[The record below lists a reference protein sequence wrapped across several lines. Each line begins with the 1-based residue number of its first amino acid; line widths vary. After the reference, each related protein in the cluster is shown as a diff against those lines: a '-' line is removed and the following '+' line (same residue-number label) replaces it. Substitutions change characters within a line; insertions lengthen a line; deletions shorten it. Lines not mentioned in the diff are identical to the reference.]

1 MIPAGGLAP
10 ETLMQE
16 IVLDRRGPRVV
27 AIGGGH
33 GLAIVL
39 VAALS
44 YASRVD
50 AVVTVS
56 DDGGSSG
63 RLAPHLDIPPPG
75 DIRKC
80 LIALTPD
87 DSAWRQLFEYR
98 FEGADVA
105 GHSLGNLILA
115 GLSDI
120 EGSFERALIRA
131 ERLLRTSG
139 SVIPASQQHLVLM
152 AESGSVLIRGQVNI
166 AAHRGRID
174 SIDVDPSTAAA
185 TPRAIEAIEA
195 ADQIILG
202 PGSLMTSTI
211 AAMRVP
217 GIAEAVNRSHAQL
230 VYVANLITQD
240 GETLGMDGIDHLDA
254 LLRLTGV
261 RSPGAILAN
270 DTAITTT
277 PPLQDVRFDQ
287 DITATYGADLVRRD
301 VVDIEAD
308 WPSHD
313 PGKLGRALHAIA
325 RERFRSEQ

>member
-16 IVLDRRGPRVV
+16 IELDRSGPRVV

-39 VAALS
+39 MAALS

-50 AVVTVS
+50 AVVTVA

-98 FEGADVA
+98 FEEADVA

-120 EGSFERALIRA
+120 EGSFERALMRA

-139 SVIPASQQHLVLM
+139 SVIPACQQHLVLV
-152 AESGSVLIRGQVNI
+152 AESGSVVLTGQVNV

-174 SIDVDPSTAAA
+174 AIHVDPSTAAA

-217 GIAEAVNRSHAQL
+217 GITEAINRSQAQL

-261 RSPGAILAN
+261 RSPGAILTN

-277 PPLQDVRFDQ
+277 PPLQDVQFDQ
-287 DITATYGADLVRRD
+287 DITATYGADLVTRD
-301 VVDIEAD
+301 VVDTVAD

-313 PGKLGRALHAIA
+313 PGKLGQALHAII

>member
-1 MIPAGGLAP
+1 
-10 ETLMQE
+10 MQK
-16 IVLDRRGPRVV
+16 IDLDRKGPDVV

-33 GLAIVL
+33 GLSNVL
-39 VAALS
+39 TAALG

-80 LIALTPD
+80 LVALTPD
-87 DSAWRQLFEYR
+87 DSTWRQLFEYR

-120 EGSFERALIRA
+120 EGSFELALMRA
-131 ERLLRTSG
+131 ERLLGTSG
-139 SVIPASQQHLVLM
+139 SVIPASQHHLVLM
-152 AESGSVLIRGQVNI
+152 AESDSVVLTGQVNI

-174 SIDVDPSTAAA
+174 SIYVSPGSAAA
-185 TPRAIEAIEA
+185 TPRAVRAIEE
-195 ADQIILG
+195 ADQILLG

-217 GIAEAVNRSHAQL
+217 GITEAINRSRAQL
-230 VYVANLITQD
+230 VYIANLITQD

-261 RSPGAILAN
+261 RPPGAILAN
-270 DTAITTT
+270 DTAVGTT
-277 PPLQDVRFDQ
+277 PPLQGVQFDP
-287 DITATYGADLVRRD
+287 DITATYGADLVTND
-301 VVDIEAD
+301 VVDTDAD

-313 PGKLGRALHAIA
+313 PGKLAVSLHAIA
-325 RERFRSEQ
+325 RERFRSDQ

>member
-1 MIPAGGLAP
+1 MTPSSGLEPA
-10 ETLMQE
+10 TVMQE
-16 IVLDRRGPRVV
+16 TDIGRRGPYVV

-33 GLAIVL
+33 GLSNVL
-39 VAALS
+39 SAALS

-50 AVVTVS
+50 AIVTVS

-80 LIALTPD
+80 LVALTPV
-87 DSAWRQLFEYR
+87 DSTWRQLFEYR
-98 FEGADVA
+98 FTGADVA

-120 EGSFERALIRA
+120 EGSFEVALMRA
-131 ERLLRTSG
+131 ERLLGTSG
-139 SVIPASQQHLVLM
+139 SVIPASQQHLVLI
-152 AESGSVLIRGQVNI
+152 AESGGDVLTGQVNV
-166 AAHRGRID
+166 AAYRGRID
-174 SIDVDPSTAAA
+174 SIYVSPPTAAA
-185 TPRAIEAIEA
+185 TPRAILAIEG

-217 GIAEAVNRSHAQL
+217 GITEAINRSQAQL

-261 RSPGAILAN
+261 RPPGAILAN
-270 DTAITTT
+270 DTEIGTA
-277 PPLQDVRFDQ
+277 PPLQGVQFDP
-287 DITATYGADLVRRD
+287 DITATYGADLVTTD
-301 VVDIEAD
+301 VVDTEAE

-313 PGKLGRALHAIA
+313 QAKLADALHTISDK
-325 RERFRSEQ
+325 RFRSEQ

>member
-1 MIPAGGLAP
+1 MMPTGGLVP
-10 ETLMQE
+10 EMLMQE
-16 IVLDRRGPRVV
+16 IDLDRRGPRVV

-39 VAALS
+39 KAVLS

-120 EGSFERALIRA
+120 EGSFEGALMRA
-131 ERLLRTSG
+131 ERLLKTSG

-152 AESGSVLIRGQVNI
+152 AESGNVVLTGQVNV
-166 AAHRGRID
+166 AAHHGRID
-174 SIDVDPSTAAA
+174 SIRVDPPEAAA

-217 GIAEAVNRSHAQL
+217 GITEAVNRSRAQL
-230 VYVANLITQD
+230 VCVANLITQD
-240 GETLGMDGIDHLDA
+240 GETLGMDGVDHLDA

-261 RSPGAILAN
+261 RSPGAILVN
-270 DTAITTT
+270 DTAITTI
-277 PPLQDVRFDQ
+277 PPLQDVQFDK
-287 DITATYGADLVRRD
+287 DITATYGADLVRND
-301 VVDIEAD
+301 VVDTVAD

-313 PGKLGRALHAIA
+313 PGKLGQALHAIA